1 MPFGQVMQG
10 SRPRPIR
17 QLPLQYDDQGGLQNV
32 QNLPEPQQ
40 QNVEATKKSI
50 RLLIAETKHNLKV
63 KAEQVEQ
70 QRQEGT

>member
-17 QLPLQYDDQGGLQNV
+17 QVPITTDDQGGLQNV